1 MTFNDLLEKQ
11 GIDPGA
17 VLALRHRPHEPM
29 VRRNLPWLAEERPHV
44 FNAYQQGQ
52 TPKVEAAIQRSSHVA
67 SFIGLEPG
75 TGHFAGLYQVRGAK
89 RVTRDQFWKIPG
101 NADLLKLGMKGFS
114 AESPRKAVLW
124 FDLRLTEFYGDW
136 KGRLVVSWPPPERSW
151 WRRAHRNDLR
161 VLAVL
166 GESVFRVAMPAW
178 RDVDLSWAELQRLPG
193 SWEAALRQWRGVY
206 FIFDES
212 DGKGYV
218 GSACGEQNILG
229 RWSNY
234 AARGDGGNRMLRGRN
249 PETFRFSILE
259 RASPDMPVD
268 EIVAMEQSWKARL
281 HTRAPHG
288 LNLN

>member
-1 MTFNDLLEKQ
+1 
-11 GIDPGA
+11 
-17 VLALRHRPHEPM
+17 M

-75 TGHFAGLYQVRGAK
+75 TGHFVGLYEVRGAK
-89 RVTRDQFWKIPG
+89 SVTRDQFWKIPG
-101 NADLLKLGMKGFS
+101 NADLLKLGMRGFS

-124 FDLRLTEFYGDW
+124 FDLRLTDFYSDW

-166 GESVFRVAMPAW
+166 GESALRTAMPDW
-178 RDVDLSWAELQRLPG
+178 RSIDLSWGELQRLPG
-193 SWEAALRQWRGVY
+193 SWEGALRQWRGVY

-212 DGKGYV
+212 DSKGYV

-229 RWSNY
+229 RWRNY
-234 AARGDGGNRMLRGRN
+234 AARGDGGNRMLRGRD
-249 PETFRFSILE
+249 PEFFRFSILE
-259 RASPDMPVD
+259 RASPDMPAD
-268 EIVAMEQSWKARL
+268 EIVALEQTWKARL